1 MRRKM
6 TIRWNLR
13 KVMADQGM
21 FATSDLVPLL
31 AERGVSLSR
40 EQVYRLVTQTP
51 ERLNMAVL
59 AALCDALG
67 VGVTELIE
75 VVAEPAQVSKAAGGR
90 AKGTGAV
97 KGTKAVKGL
106 TPTRARIVPD
116 KPS

>member
-1 MRRKM
+1 
-6 TIRWNLR
+6 
-13 KVMADQGM
+13 
-21 FATSDLVPLL
+21 
-31 AERGVSLSR
+31 
-40 EQVYRLVTQTP
+40 
-51 ERLNMAVL
+51 MAVL

-90 AKGTGAV
+90 DKGNGAV